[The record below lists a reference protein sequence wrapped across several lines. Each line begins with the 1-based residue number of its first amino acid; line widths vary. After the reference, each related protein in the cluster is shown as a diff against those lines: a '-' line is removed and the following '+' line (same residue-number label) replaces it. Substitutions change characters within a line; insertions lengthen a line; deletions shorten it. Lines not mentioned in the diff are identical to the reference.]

1 MNKTLHL
8 IASLVFIISLSGCTN
23 RDTNV
28 ESETD
33 GTLPEVIRVHEHK
46 LAKKDVL
53 LSSIF
58 TEFEFIKL
66 GNHQEGLFG
75 NIDRIFFTK
84 DRIFII
90 DFLISKK
97 VLIFDQTG
105 KFLNSIS
112 GLGKGPGEILTPLD
126 FFIDTANSV
135 IGILDAEYSI
145 KKYSYKNDSFE
156 FINLID
162 LPSALGSMKF
172 AKINDRQLA
181 LIING
186 DYNLAII
193 DEKLKNIKYFFP
205 YVSRNLS
212 IGLYD
217 GLNYTDNKIIF
228 RKNANDTIYTLSG
241 GHPAAHKIFRFNQ
254 PISYEK
260 LITLSHSEQDNI
272 LKDFY
277 IMDLYS
283 ENGNQFILS
292 YFLRSELFFI
302 LRNSENTIFHF
313 TQKSIVNDI
322 FGYQGLFCIGIDKY
336 TNSFIFQT
344 SPTNLLNILK
354 TKPEAINSRSLE
366 MIKNL
371 ELNENDNLVL
381 VKLKM

>member
-1 MNKTLHL
+1 MNKTLYL
-8 IASLVFIISLSGCTN
+8 IAGLVFIFSLSGCSN
-23 RDTNV
+23 RDRNV
-28 ESETD
+28 ETETD
-33 GTLPEVIRVHEHK
+33 DSLPEIIQIDKHK
-46 LAKKDVL
+46 LAKKEVL

-112 GLGKGPGEILTPLD
+112 GLGKGPGEILAPID

-135 IGILDAEYSI
+135 IGVLDAEFSI

-156 FINLID
+156 FIKSID
-162 LPSALGSMKF
+162 LPSALVSKKL
-172 AKINDRQLA
+172 ARINDRQLA
-181 LIING
+181 LRING
-186 DYNLAII
+186 DYTIAII
-193 DEKLKNIKYFFP
+193 DEKLKDIKYSFP

-212 IGLYD
+212 TELYD
-217 GLNYTDNKIIF
+217 GLNYTDNKVIF

-260 LITLSHSEQDNI
+260 LITLSHSEQDNM
-272 LKDFY
+272 LKEFY
-277 IMDLYS
+277 RMALYS
-283 ENGNQFILS
+283 EAGNQFILS
-292 YFLRSELFFI
+292 YYFKGEFFLI

-322 FGYQGLFCIGIDKY
+322 FGTQELRCKGFDKY

-354 TKPEAINSRSLE
+354 SKPEAINSRSLE
-366 MIKNL
+366 MIKSL
-371 ELNENDNLVL
+371 ELNENDNLVM